1 MKKAYIN
8 IITRSTVSNKI
19 TEFYQ
24 VVSPFKYNSINDL
37 EKKLLDFYILK
48 PKGSLQQYK
57 GCLEVYT
64 NNNRTSKLFTLE
76 FNNGQLIKGE

>member
-8 IITRSTVSNKI
+8 IITRSTVNNKI
-19 TEFYQ
+19 TNSYR
-24 VVSPFKYNSINDL
+24 VVGAFEYNSINDL
-37 EKKLLDFYILK
+37 EKKLLDSYILK

-57 GCLEVYT
+57 GCLEVYR